1 MEPFGKRLGQPIRN
15 VLMKHD
21 LIFSVG
27 GDLFTLSLPSDVEPM
42 PEGLSLIHLDL
53 DPWEIGKNYPAKV
66 AIQGD
71 PKATLPDLAEALRR
85 RLGPDAIKAAQSRTN
100 ELGKAREA
108 RIADLRNLA
117 QAEAGRTPITP
128 LSLVAAVADA
138 VPDDAVVV
146 DESISSGGGL
156 RDLLKS
162 RDPKGFYGLRGGG
175 IGWGLPAALGIKL
188 AQPGRPVVA
197 LVGDGSAMYTIQSLW
212 TAAHD
217 SIPVVYVIFNN
228 ASYRILKQRTLA
240 LKGFSAEDD
249 KYVAMDLVNP
259 RLDYVGLGKS
269 MGVAG
274 ELVEKSPDIGPAIH
288 RGLASGG
295 PYLVDVRIDG
305 SFKS

>member
-1 MEPFGKRLGQPIRN
+1 M
-15 VLMKHD
+15 
-21 LIFSVG
+21 
-27 GDLFTLSLPSDVEPM
+27 
-42 PEGLSLIHLDL
+42 
-53 DPWEIGKNYPAKV
+53 
-66 AIQGD
+66 
-71 PKATLPDLAEALRR
+71 
-85 RLGPDAIKAAQSRTN
+85 
-100 ELGKAREA
+100 
-108 RIADLRNLA
+108 
-117 QAEAGRTPITP
+117 
-128 LSLVAAVADA
+128 
-138 VPDDAVVV
+138 V

-162 RDPKGFYGLRGGG
+162 SDSKSFFGLRGGG

-188 AQPGRPVVA
+188 AQPTRPVVA

-212 TAAHD
+212 TASHD
-217 SIPVVYVIFNN
+217 SIAVVYVIFNN

-259 RLDYVGLGKS
+259 RLDYVGLAKS

-274 ELVEKSPDIGPAIH
+274 ELVEKSADVGPAIH